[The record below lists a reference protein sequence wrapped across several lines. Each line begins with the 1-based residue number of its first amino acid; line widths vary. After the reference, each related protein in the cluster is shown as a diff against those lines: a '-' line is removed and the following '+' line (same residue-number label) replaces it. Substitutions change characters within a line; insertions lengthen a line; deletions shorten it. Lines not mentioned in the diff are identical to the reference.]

1 MSTSQSQSFISDEED
16 DLDKELDAFIEEK
29 TEPEPVKETKEDKNV
44 NEPPK
49 SNNIASDS
57 EGETEEKGQRETS
70 GEKSTD
76 DEWDEQEL
84 SEDQKRAMM
93 ELENLRNMDDGL
105 PTEDP
110 PEYDVTARVKQL
122 NEELANDTTPTDK
135 KRESRVLFK
144 EDLVDLVAPP
154 PDYGE
159 GEEGPQQNQ
168 ESNTVSDKSETSKNN
183 SNTPPGTKRSD
194 NKVLIER
201 GGNFEL
207 VNADEVTADDMGI
220 PLFDN
225 DKENEDNISGAG
237 NTNNNN
243 SSSSFN
249 RKPAPPSNPRPSTA
263 TGPSRRS
270 MRPAQK
276 TRAQSAGSRNTP
288 INHSFPLNAN
298 YRSPYALSLKEK
310 DMLEQQN
317 KQKEEQRREDERRRK
332 RDEEDK
338 QSYNEDLFQS
348 WLSKVRQRE
357 KQKKEKEEEEMRK
370 NQKPDKRRSKDKQK
384 NMGQDEYDNS
394 DDEERSQDKWED
406 DDYSDETQKNNELFK
421 EWVQTKSE
429 QKKREK
435 LLSKRQEQ
443 ETNEGLIIRSR
454 DDCDKAFRDWLRRK
468 STDLKRAR
476 AIERQKAR
484 MMRIAARKARKTQAL
499 TKAVR
504 QSNAFRYVD
513 YYGYRF

>member
-1 MSTSQSQSFISDEED
+1 MSREIAENEFYAAEEED

-29 TEPEPVKETKEDKNV
+29 TEPEPEPV
-44 NEPPK
+44 NKANKDVDEPPK
-49 SNNIASDS
+49 NNIASDS
-57 EGETEEKGQRETS
+57 EGETDEKGQRETS

-76 DEWDEQEL
+76 DEWEEQEL
-84 SEDQKRAMM
+84 SEDQIRAME

-154 PDYGE
+154 PDYDE
-159 GEEGPQQNQ
+159 GEDNPQQNQ
-168 ESNTVSDKSETSKNN
+168 ESNNVSDKSEPTKTNTNN
-183 SNTPPGTKRSD
+183 APGAKRSD
-194 NKVLIER
+194 DKVLIER

-207 VNADEVTADDMGI
+207 VNADEVTADDMGL

-225 DKENEDNISGAG
+225 DKENENNNAKGAG
-237 NTNNNN
+237 NTNNN

-263 TGPSRRS
+263 SGASRRTV
-270 MRPAQK
+270 RPAQK
-276 TRAQSAGSRNTP
+276 PRAQSAGSRNNT
-288 INHSFPLNAN
+288 INHSFPLNQN
-298 YRSPYALSLKEK
+298 YRSPYALSQREKE
-310 DMLEQQN
+310 MLEQQN
-317 KQKEEQRREDERRRK
+317 KQKEEQRKEDERKRK
-332 RDEEDK
+332 KEEQEK
-338 QSYNEDLFQS
+338 QTYNDDLFQS

-357 KQKKEKEEEEMRK
+357 KERREKEEEDMRK
-370 NQKPDKRRSKDKQK
+370 NRRPDKSRSKDKQK
-384 NMGQDEYDNS
+384 NMGQDDDS
-394 DDEERSQDKWED
+394 LDDET
-406 DDYSDETQKNNELFK
+406 DENNRLYK
-421 EWVQTKSE
+421 EWVQSKTE

-435 LLSKRQEQ
+435 LLAKRQEQ
-443 ETNEGLIIRSR
+443 EANEGLIIRSR

-468 STDLKRAR
+468 NTDLKRAR
-476 AIERQKAR
+476 AAEKQKAK
-484 MMRIAARKARKTQAL
+484 MMRIMARKARKTQAL

>member
-1 MSTSQSQSFISDEED
+1 MSHVQMQSYSEEEY

-29 TEPEPVKETKEDKNV
+29 TEPDPVIENKAEKDVKEPTKTNT
-44 NEPPK
+44 
-49 SNNIASDS
+49 IASDS
-57 EGETEEKGQRETS
+57 EGETDEKGQRETS

-84 SEDQKRAMM
+84 SEDQKRAME

-122 NEELANDTTPTDK
+122 NEELANDTTPTE

-159 GEEGPQQNQ
+159 GEENPQQNQ
-168 ESNTVSDKSETSKNN
+168 DSSDKTESSKND
-183 SNTPPGTKRSD
+183 SNAARGAKRSD
-194 NKVLIER
+194 DKVLIER

-207 VNADEVTADDMGI
+207 VNADEVTADDMGL

-225 DKENEDNISGAG
+225 DKENVNNNANGAG
-237 NTNNNN
+237 NMNSNN
-243 SSSSFN
+243 SSFN

-263 TGPSRRS
+263 TGSSRRS
-270 MRPAQK
+270 VRPAQK
-276 TRAQSAGSRNTP
+276 PRAQSAGSRNTP
-288 INHSFPLNAN
+288 INHSFPLNHD
-298 YRSPYALSLKEK
+298 YKSPYALSPKEK
-310 DMLEQQN
+310 ELLEQQT
-317 KQKEEQRREDERRRK
+317 KQKEEQRREEERRRK
-332 RDEEDK
+332 REEEEK
-338 QSYNEDLFQS
+338 QTYNEDLFQS
-348 WLSKVRQRE
+348 WLTKVRQRE
-357 KQKKEKEEEEMRK
+357 RQRREKEEEEMRK
-370 NQKPDKRRSKDKQK
+370 SKKSDKTEQNNQMYKDWVKSK
-384 NMGQDEYDNS
+384 
-394 DDEERSQDKWED
+394 
-406 DDYSDETQKNNELFK
+406 T
-421 EWVQTKSE
+421 E

-435 LLSKRQEQ
+435 LLAKRQEQ
-443 ETNEGLIIRSR
+443 EASEGLIIRSR

-468 STDLKRAR
+468 NTDLKRAR
-476 AIERQKAR
+476 AVEKQKAK
-484 MMRIAARKARKTQAL
+484 MMRIMARKARKTQAL

-504 QSNAFRYVD
+504 QSNSFRYVD

>member
-1 MSTSQSQSFISDEED
+1 MSSGEQQRLYADEED

-29 TEPEPVKETKEDKNV
+29 TEPDPVTETKEDKNV
-44 NEPPK
+44 NEPSK
-49 SNNIASDS
+49 NNIGSDS
-57 EGETEEKGQRETS
+57 EGETDEKGQRETS

-84 SEDQKRAMM
+84 SEDQIRAME

-122 NEELANDTTPTDK
+122 NEELANDNTPTDK

-159 GEEGPQQNQ
+159 GEDNPQQNQ
-168 ESNTVSDKSETSKNN
+168 DSNTVSDKSEPTKND
-183 SNTPPGTKRSD
+183 SNTAPGAKRSD
-194 NKVLIER
+194 DKVLIER

-207 VNADEVTADDMGI
+207 VNADEVTADDMGL

-225 DKENEDNISGAG
+225 DKENEGNNANGAG
-237 NTNNNN
+237 NTNSN

-263 TGPSRRS
+263 SGPSRRS
-270 MRPAQK
+270 VRPAQK
-276 TRAQSAGSRNTP
+276 PRAQSAGSRNSS
-288 INHSFPLNAN
+288 INHSFPLNEN
-298 YRSPYALSLKEK
+298 YKSPYALSPKEK
-310 DMLEQQN
+310 ELLEQQN
-317 KQKEEQRREDERRRK
+317 KQKEEQRKEDERRK
-332 RDEEDK
+332 KKEEEEK
-338 QSYNEDLFQS
+338 QNYNEDLFQS
-348 WLSKVRQRE
+348 WLTKVRQRD
-357 KQKKEKEEEEMRK
+357 KQRREKEEEEMKR
-370 NQKPDKRRSKDKQK
+370 NQKPD
-384 NMGQDEYDNS
+384 NS
-394 DDEERSQDKWED
+394 DQ
-406 DDYSDETQKNNELFK
+406 NNQMYK
-421 EWVQTKSE
+421 EWVQSKTE

-435 LLSKRQEQ
+435 LLVKRQEQ
-443 ETNEGLIIRSR
+443 ETNDGLIIRSR

-468 STDLKRAR
+468 NTDLKRAR
-476 AIERQKAR
+476 AVEKQKAR
-484 MMRIAARKARKTQAL
+484 MMRIMARKARKTQAL